1 MFVVKLMQLRA
12 LVILLTQDVLL
23 PWCDVCFWLKLDM
36 QRGKMRTVHVFIQD
50 KLIGCRKS
58 LLEGSIESV
67 ENEEKV
73 ESIIIFF
80 L

>member
-12 LVILLTQDVLL
+12 LVILLTQDVSL

-50 KLIGCRKS
+50 
-58 LLEGSIESV
+58 
-67 ENEEKV
+67 
-73 ESIIIFF
+73 
-80 L
+80 